1 MNKLLILL
9 IAYLVYM
16 PCLFS
21 QMHKKRY
28 PFPDAGEYKVL
39 KCDFHQHTIFSDG
52 QVWPRTRVLEAW
64 DEDLDAIALSEH
76 IEYRRFLDDISS
88 RDHNRSW
95 ELAKDAAKTY
105 DVILIKSA
113 EITRGMPPGH
123 LNVIGIKDANA
134 FEKFV
139 NKKLR
144 NDSTNISAALSE
156 AKKQGGFIIWNHP
169 AYPTKDNKSTWHP
182 KHEELKNAGLI
193 NAIEIVNGERYEAP
207 AFQWCIDYDLAII
220 ANTDVHSTMAQKRA
234 HDHSKV
240 MTLVLAKDR
249 SEDAIMEALFE
260 KRTAAVWDDKI
271 MGRENVLKP
280 IIINALDIR
289 FKRNNGDQGLIEIE
303 NMSGLPF
310 KFEVL
315 EVPNDLRFRND
326 VPIVAPAL
334 EVAALEGNNNIKD
347 ASLQNI
353 KIKVLNAFV
362 APKKNLIIDIP
373 VKM

>member
-1 MNKLLILL
+1 
-9 IAYLVYM
+9 
-16 PCLFS
+16 
-21 QMHKKRY
+21 
-28 PFPDAGEYKVL
+28 
-39 KCDFHQHTIFSDG
+39 
-52 QVWPRTRVLEAW
+52 
-64 DEDLDAIALSEH
+64 
-76 IEYRRFLDDISS
+76 
-88 RDHNRSW
+88 
-95 ELAKDAAKTY
+95 
-105 DVILIKSA
+105 
-113 EITRGMPPGH
+113 
-123 LNVIGIKDANA
+123 
-134 FEKFV
+134 
-139 NKKLR
+139 
-144 NDSTNISAALSE
+144 
-156 AKKQGGFIIWNHP
+156 
-169 AYPTKDNKSTWHP
+169 
-182 KHEELKNAGLI
+182 
-193 NAIEIVNGERYEAP
+193 
-207 AFQWCIDYDLAII
+207 
-220 ANTDVHSTMAQKRA
+220 MAQKRA

-289 FKRNNGDQGLIEIE
+289 FKRNNGDQGLFEIE